1 MPNND
6 KSKRPNALKHGIYA
20 SAPIIEGEDPRE
32 FEEVHAAL
40 IEEWMPD
47 GALEEDTVFSI
58 AKAIWRKRRAQLF
71 LEVQLMT
78 TILDVQNRFF
88 DETIGLRAFAALLN
102 EKPERAFEEQSR
114 YLRADKID
122 YLKKKVPRSNF
133 NSSSEWAQAVINEI
147 KTALLP
153 AATFK
158 APEAPEPRDELVEL
172 LDEADRLRKK
182 IMSLHRATTFSGPLF
197 EQELA
202 LHERLDAMIDRL
214 FKRLIQIKSMK
225 QILRQTS
232 TEREDNQPLKLV
244 AKRTTK

>member
-58 AKAIWRKRRAQLF
+58 AKALWRKRRAQLF
-71 LEVQLMT
+71 LEVQLM
-78 TILDVQNRFF
+78 IDVQNRLF

-122 YLKKKVPRSNF
+122 YLKKKVSHLDFYSR
-133 NSSSEWAQAVINEI
+133 SEWAQAVINEI
-147 KTALLP
+147 KAALLP

-158 APEAPEPRDELVEL
+158 APEAPEPGDELVEL
-172 LDEADRLRKK
+172 LDEADRSGNK
-182 IMSLHRATTFSGPLF
+182 IVSLHRATFSGPLF